1 MKKKE
6 GMKVEAERTRRD
18 DYNHTKFFNTMPNFS
33 IKKNILFYYQDYKM
47 THNLMKNLQNI
58 RNHFFFTVPHIQ
70 GDTPVKQIWLASC
83 KRDFL
88 AIFQAQIVVRKS
100 ID

>member
-1 MKKKE
+1 MTFSHLHEKKTE

-33 IKKNILFYYQDYKM
+33 KKNILFYYQDYKM

-70 GDTPVKQIWLASC
+70 GDTPVKQIWLAS
-83 KRDFL
+83 
-88 AIFQAQIVVRKS
+88 
-100 ID
+100 